1 MKALATVVMM
11 FSLLGCAEIETVL
24 NGEVLLDVNRVENE
38 IKDGIYDQ
46 SGIDASV
53 ECPDPLSAE
62 VGESRTCLIRY
73 SGLTELVDITVQN
86 TDGYVIWEVR
96 Q

>member
-1 MKALATVVMM
+1 M

-46 SGIDASV
+46 SGIDVSV